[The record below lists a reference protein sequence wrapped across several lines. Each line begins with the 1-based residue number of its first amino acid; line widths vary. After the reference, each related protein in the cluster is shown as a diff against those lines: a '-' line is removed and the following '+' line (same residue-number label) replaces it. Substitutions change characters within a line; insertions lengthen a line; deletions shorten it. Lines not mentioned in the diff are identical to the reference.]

1 MEVFKRAI
9 DQKQI
14 GLSPEPPQGPSVFIA
29 AGAARP
35 AGGGGD
41 APEGNQSIASW
52 LPGDS
57 QGALSQR
64 LKKLSVG
71 QGIGVPNPFNLRILY
86 NLVFFDN
93 LLINRHLF
101 FYVADWCFRL

>member
-14 GLSPEPPQGPSVFIA
+14 GLNPEPPQGRSVLVA

-52 LPGDS
+52 PLGDS
-57 QGALSQR
+57 QPALRQR
-64 LKKLSVG
+64 LKKLSAG
-71 QGIGVPNPFNLRILY
+71 QGVGVSNPYNLRILY
-86 NLVFFDN
+86 NLA
-93 LLINRHLF
+93 
-101 FYVADWCFRL
+101 FYL